1 MAGNDGAAFMPLHLR
16 ICRQFQADISS
27 APQPF
32 GCGKPGFPGDPLH
45 PAGRDGQPLPS
56 QRLLPSASV
65 VPDGVHRDKTGL
77 NGLLRPGFI
86 A

>member
-16 ICRQFQADISS
+16 ICRQFQADIPS

-32 GCGKPGFPGDPLH
+32 GCGKAGFPGDPLH
-45 PAGRDGQPLPS
+45 PAGRNGQPLPGQWPLRS
-56 QRLLPSASV
+56 TVV
-65 VPDGVHRDKTGL
+65 VPDGVHRNKTGL
-77 NGLLRPGFI
+77 NGLLRTGFI